1 MADTAILD
9 AALGAETPTEPTT
22 PAPSL
27 TEASSSL
34 KGKTSWEEV
43 FTPAAADAAPETT
56 TETPAEAPAAE
67 SADALSGFTLDAEGR
82 LHRKDGTY
90 ASQAEVDQWNSS
102 AEQAPPAAEQQPEQ
116 PKAEEPQPI
125 VVAIRGRD
133 GKDLEIEVTDE
144 QTAEALR
151 TNHREGMR
159 AAEFN
164 RRMAEVQAKEEEFR
178 AFEMMI
184 EQNPEGVILR
194 HLPEEKQDALLVALL
209 ARRWDAI
216 APQLVKFDSDPT
228 ARAAEMINTQRRIE
242 AQDGQFSSAKAKAE
256 YGKQVYTETVK
267 LIPEHVDEATQ
278 QRFLADAG
286 RDIEAAIR
294 QNAGNAVPLET
305 IKTLLAPRIALY
317 GFDRPQGAT
326 TPSASTPST
335 PKRPLA
341 RPVVSAP
348 QSAAPVTVDPGAA
361 IRRTVTAQRIAAATP
376 PQGAGAAPVRQPL
389 TPPNVSV
396 TDASRALKRAKSW
409 AEVGH

>member
-9 AALGAETPTEPTT
+9 AAIGPDSPADPTT

-27 TEASSSL
+27 SDASAAL
-34 KGKTSWEEV
+34 KGKTSWDEV
-43 FTPAAADAAPETT
+43 AAPEQTT
-56 TETPAEAPAAE
+56 PAETATETPAEAPTAE
-67 SADALSGFTLDAEGR
+67 SADALQGFTLDAEGR

-90 ASQAEVDQWNSS
+90 ASQAEVDQWN
-102 AEQAPPAAEQQPEQ
+102 ADAQPAPAKQEEAPAD
-116 PKAEEPQPI
+116 EPQPI

-133 GKDLEIEVTDE
+133 GRDVEIEVTDE
-144 QTAEALR
+144 ATAEALR

-242 AQDGQFSSAKAKAE
+242 AQDGQFSSARAKAE

-317 GFDRPQGAT
+317 GFDKPA
-326 TPSASTPST
+326 PSAATPTTTST

-348 QSAAPVTVDPGAA
+348 QSAAPVTADPGAA

-389 TPPNVSV
+389 APPNATV